1 MVAAVTTAAAA
12 SMAKGVSEVVP
23 AEVKVVAAA
32 TVVAMVAALGVGVG
46 AVLEAT
52 LAAEAI

>member
-1 MVAAVTTAAAA
+1 MVAAVATAAAA
-12 SMAKGVSEVVP
+12 SMAKGFSEVVP

-32 TVVAMVAALGVGVG
+32 TVVAMVAALGMVVG

>member
-1 MVAAVTTAAAA
+1 MAAVATAAAA
-12 SMAKGVSEVVP
+12 SMAKGFSEVVP

-32 TVVAMVAALGVGVG
+32 TVVAMVAALGMVVG